1 MSELWDNLSRSER
14 YGACDD
20 ESRSA
25 GFGEAPQQAFL
36 RPSRA
41 AKIASVATLALL
53 AVSALPLN
61 GIISPTLDKNI
72 PPYENRFILF
82 VRVYRYTDIGKV
94 VSQ

>member
-1 MSELWDNLSRSER
+1 MTQTN
-14 YGACDD
+14 YFGTKCPK
-20 ESRSA
+20 A

>member
-1 MSELWDNLSRSER
+1 MPGLGRLPNKHFRM
-14 YGACDD
+14 A
-20 ESRSA
+20 
-25 GFGEAPQQAFL
+25 FGL
-36 RPSRA
+36 
-41 AKIASVATLALL
+41 AKMASVSTLALL